1 MLRERR
7 LLFSSTSF
15 GNQADRRDAAV
26 FLENESGWDHQG
38 ETAMSITCA
47 DAFQRIVEEEQA
59 AIRAEEEEKRM
70 MKEAAQKRLKE
81 ARRAAQGIRD
91 HVIFPMLSRLRE
103 TFMQGKVP
111 PQWEVKPAEEHDE
124 FAVLLTA
131 LHDAV
136 PAGKSLVDWDN
147 KPGSEHEEFSAAN
160 STWSRGGLR
169 KKFSVK
175 AAISVIDGGPSL
187 GMSVVLPKALGGND
201 AVVINTR
208 DIVELHDGQCDEPGV
223 ALWYQTQM
231 EECAR
236 RCVRLAAEEEKP

>member
-1 MLRERR
+1 MSE
-7 LLFSSTSF
+7 TY
-15 GNQADRRDAAV
+15 AD
-26 FLENESGWDHQG
+26 
-38 ETAMSITCA
+38 T
-47 DAFQRIVEEEQA
+47 FQRIVEEEHA
-59 AIRAEEEEKRM
+59 AIRAEQEEKRM
-70 MKEAAQKRLKE
+70 LKEAAQKRLKD

-103 TFMQGKVP
+103 TLTQGKVL
-111 PQWEVKPAEEHDE
+111 PQWEVKPAEDRDE

-131 LHDAV
+131 LHEAV

-160 STWSRGGLR
+160 SRWSRGGLR
-169 KKFSVK
+169 KKFSIK

-187 GMSVVLPKALGGND
+187 GMSVVLPKTLGGND
-201 AVVINTR
+201 AVVNTK
-208 DIVELHDGQCDEPGV
+208 DVVELHDGQCDEPGI
-223 ALWYQTQM
+223 ALWYQTQL